1 MGFLDKLWG
10 QDYSEVLETG
20 LNDPKTGEALFVA
33 VHAEGRGADVLTQ
46 SNLPEVSD
54 MGDYASFA
62 ASAKAGV
69 GSAMQDIAGDILAM
83 SLQMTGHSPAV
94 KALMHS
100 SEVNVLGAPDVADI
114 PIFDE
119 VLETM
124 SKEAAILSNREARDN
139 PELSAVMGE
148 IANDAWALHEKVQSV
163 MESTGFS
170 VVNAVTAQLTE
181 MGIPMAEINAAMS
194 VDPVV
199 NTHQFNPASPQV
211 P

>member
-10 QDYSEVLETG
+10 QDYSEILETG
-20 LNDPKTGEALFVA
+20 LVDPKSGEPLFVA
-33 VHAEGRGADVLTQ
+33 IHAEGRGADVLTQ

-62 ASAKAGV
+62 ASARAGV
-69 GSAMQDIAGDILAM
+69 
-83 SLQMTGHSPAV
+83 
-94 KALMHS
+94 
-100 SEVNVLGAPDVADI
+100 VNVMEDMGADI
-114 PIFDE
+114 SIFSAQFQQKSAAVTEIMNSGRVNIINPGVEDVPIFDE

-124 SKEAAILSNREARDN
+124 SKEAAILSNREVHDN

-148 IANDAWALHEKVQSV
+148 IANDSWALRENIRGVLD
-163 MESTGFS
+163 STGFS

-181 MGIPMAEINAAMS
+181 MGIPTAEISAAMS

-199 NTHQFNPASPQV
+199 NTRQFDYGSPEV